1 MAKNKTEKKTDK
13 KEEVKDALNQQVAN
27 FTVLWTKLHN
37 YHWYVKG
44 DNFFSLHE
52 KFEELYTTAGSYVDE
67 IAERLLAIGGEPI
80 GKQSDAIKT
89 ASVKEAEYDI
99 DAHEMVKQIV
109 KDYDKVIKEM
119 DKGKK
124 AAEDAGDDRT
134 ADMFIGM
141 ITEVE
146 KNNWMLKSFLGKD
159 A

>member
-1 MAKNKTEKKTDK
+1 MAKAKTDKKTDK
-13 KEEVKDALNQQVAN
+13 KNEVKESLNKQVAN

-44 DNFFSLHE
+44 SNFFSLHE
-52 KFEELYTTAGSYVDE
+52 KFEELYTTAASYVDE
-67 IAERLLAIGGEPI
+67 LAERLLAIGGEPI
-80 GKQSDAIKT
+80 GRQSDAIKA

-99 DAHEMVKQIV
+99 DADEMVKQLA
-109 KDYDKVIKEM
+109 KDYDTVVKEM

-134 ADMFIGM
+134 ADIFIGM

-159 A
+159 V